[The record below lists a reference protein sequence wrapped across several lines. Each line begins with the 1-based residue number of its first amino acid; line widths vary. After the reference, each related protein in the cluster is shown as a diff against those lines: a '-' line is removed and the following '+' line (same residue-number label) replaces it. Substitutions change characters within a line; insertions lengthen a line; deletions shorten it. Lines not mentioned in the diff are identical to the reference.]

1 MVKLLER
8 GYEPKQ
14 SAVLARIE
22 RVLNE
27 MEPEGLAPPSS
38 MKTSTAG
45 QGRHEQSY

>member
-27 MEPEGLAPPSS
+27 MEPGVGAPSS
-38 MKTSTAG
+38 IKTADAG
-45 QGRHEQSY
+45 GGRNAV